1 MNKLDE
7 KIVHATLTHDVE
19 GMWEVLQEIS
29 WKIGKGMGTVSEI
42 SRPLYVVILQQY
54 ADALIADMGEA
65 ECEFTEGLIEML
77 NKNSTC
83 IKIQVPSKEE

>member
-7 KIVHATLTHDVE
+7 KIVHMMLTNDSE
-19 GMWEVLQEIS
+19 SLFEIVQNIS
-29 WKIGKGMGTVSEI
+29 YKISQGIGTFSEI
-42 SRPLYVVILQQY
+42 SRPLYVAILQQY
-54 ADALIADMGEA
+54 ADALIADMSEA
-65 ECEFTEGLIEML
+65 EREFTEGLIEML